1 MATKKIRL
9 LLALVLL
16 LCLGNAQAQPSA
28 PLPECALQPACKLLF
43 DQGRQQSGAGQFADA
58 LRSYKLAYEVTPDP
72 RLLYSIARVLH
83 KQGQTA
89 EAIPYYRKFLAT
101 PFTKPA
107 DAAQKVPAQEFLA
120 QCEAV
125 QPPPDPPKPVIVTP
139 PDPAPTA
146 IESKRVPLYK
156 RWWLWTIVGGAA
168 AVAVGVGLGVGLAA
182 REPDLTDVTQYR
194 PFAP

>member
-1 MATKKIRL
+1 MKKTSFL
-9 LLALVLL
+9 LSLIVLF
-16 LCLGNAQAQPSA
+16 CIERAGAQPA
-28 PLPECALQPACKLLF
+28 AAIPDCLAQPACKLLN
-43 DQGRQQSGAGQFADA
+43 DQGRQQSGAGQLADA

-89 EAIPYYRKFLAT
+89 DAIPYYRKFLAT
-101 PFTKPA
+101 SFTKPA
-107 DAAQKVPAQEFLA
+107 DEAQKAPAQEFLK

-125 QPPPDPPKPVIVTP
+125 QPPPEPIKPPPVTTIDPPPTP
-139 PDPAPTA
+139 
-146 IESKRVPLYK
+146 IEAKRVPLYK
-156 RWWLWTIVGGAA
+156 RWWLWTIVGGTA
-168 AVAVGVGLGVGLAA
+168 AVAIGVGLGVGLAS